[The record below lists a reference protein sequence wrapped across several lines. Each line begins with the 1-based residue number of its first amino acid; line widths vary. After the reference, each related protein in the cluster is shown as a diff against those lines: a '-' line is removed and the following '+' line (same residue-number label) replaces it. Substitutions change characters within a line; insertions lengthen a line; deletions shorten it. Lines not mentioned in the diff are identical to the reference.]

1 MANIAAQIPMVRIY
15 TTKPAKRLLHHFAVS
30 LEMNKLTR
38 EGTGG

>member
-1 MANIAAQIPMVRIY
+1 MANIAAQIPMARIY